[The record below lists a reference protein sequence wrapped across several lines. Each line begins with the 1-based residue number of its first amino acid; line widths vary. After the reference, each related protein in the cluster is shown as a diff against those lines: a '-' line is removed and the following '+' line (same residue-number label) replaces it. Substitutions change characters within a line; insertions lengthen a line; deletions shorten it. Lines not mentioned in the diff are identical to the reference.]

1 MLTSHA
7 VGADPDLALAAGD
20 RPLFLRVMLEILKE
34 SEKGDRRAISLLN
47 PELATM
53 VSTVSREQCHT

>member
-1 MLTSHA
+1 MPTPHA

-20 RPLFLRVMLEILKE
+20 RTLFSRVLSEMYKE
-34 SEKGDRRAISLLN
+34 TEKGDRRAISLLN
-47 PELATM
+47 PELVTM